1 MSRLIVL
8 IFSYVVV
15 LSGIACDDEVE
26 STSLPQDFGQR
37 VLAHVMSLVQFGP
50 RVAGSAA
57 ERDAAA
63 YIRDQLR
70 TLGLDVR
77 VEPFE
82 FETFVVAEARLFV
95 GAEDA
100 SPKMIGFNPYQGGLS
115 VDAEAVFVEP
125 GVGSEDLA
133 KLELENRLV
142 ITADPAPFFPL
153 MFARPRAIAYLD
165 TGEYAA
171 LSAGPCS
178 PCRLRTAGD
187 LARHSSANIVASVGS
202 RDLHAKEIIIS
213 AHYDSYRESPGADD
227 NASGIGILLELARY
241 FVTQGVGSDLRLKF
255 VAFGAEEAGLVGSRA
270 YMDEHQEELNR
281 CVLVINLDQAG
292 GPNGPSVE
300 MTGGISGVPDT
311 LGENRFPSFLRNRTW
326 EGMDGSWRLVEPRV
340 MDLFFVTNRPEWLVD
355 LIAESAAAINCEVTP
370 TGNMGG
376 DQQVF
381 TQAGIVATS
390 IGTSGNTYHSPE
402 DTPKQ
407 LVVDQLAVV
416 GGLTAEITRGAMER
430 FKQERAN
437 HD

>member
-1 MSRLIVL
+1 LSRLIVL

-142 ITADPAPFFPL
+142 ITADPAACDCLPGH
-153 MFARPRAIAYLD
+153 RRV
-165 TGEYAA
+165 
-171 LSAGPCS
+171 CS
-178 PCRLRTAGD
+178 PL
-187 LARHSSANIVASVGS
+187 
-202 RDLHAKEIIIS
+202 
-213 AHYDSYRESPGADD
+213 
-227 NASGIGILLELARY
+227 
-241 FVTQGVGSDLRLKF
+241 
-255 VAFGAEEAGLVGSRA
+255 
-270 YMDEHQEELNR
+270 
-281 CVLVINLDQAG
+281 
-292 GPNGPSVE
+292 
-300 MTGGISGVPDT
+300 
-311 LGENRFPSFLRNRTW
+311 
-326 EGMDGSWRLVEPRV
+326 SWAV
-340 MDLFFVTNRPEWLVD
+340 
-355 LIAESAAAINCEVTP
+355 
-370 TGNMGG
+370 
-376 DQQVF
+376 
-381 TQAGIVATS
+381 
-390 IGTSGNTYHSPE
+390 
-402 DTPKQ
+402 
-407 LVVDQLAVV
+407 LAVPTSHCWRSCKT
-416 GGLTAEITRGAMER
+416 LIS
-430 FKQERAN
+430 
-437 HD
+437 